1 MLFFTDTVDDI
12 QEPDINSHLDYQRS
26 LWKWKMEM
34 QAAARCHYGLL
45 PSFTLRVCEWQLT
58 FPIERCSS
66 HSAPVTAT
74 DTMKLHLLL
83 LALLMSLMMSP
94 TIAAPNMDPTLDPE
108 PSEPE
113 PTEPEPTE
121 PDEESVSNII
131 AKANKNLASAMS
143 EGDIKSDGRRN
154 ALSCESCQWPK
165 SGSYVN
171 IFYHLSNSYTSEQ
184 KNFIRSVMTGLEDKT
199 CIRFKDV
206 NSVSWWKYLSHLSI
220 YPGNGC
226 WSYIGRVLN
235 LRIQPLSLSSG
246 CFTTAT
252 VQHELFHALG
262 FTHEHSRSDRDDHVT
277 VHVQN
282 IQSDKLHNFNKYK
295 TNNLYTPYDF
305 NSVMQYH
312 NWAWTSNKK
321 ATLTSKQNPG
331 LIFGFAKVASDN
343 DILRVNRYY
352 KCNV

>member
-1 MLFFTDTVDDI
+1 MVRREASHRLSQPLPLRAPSMLLAECPAGSEAFTLKIKRDGRGHSYCAARVPPLYHCSSAPSCSHALI
-12 QEPDINSHLDYQRS
+12 LGHKNSGLLQVFKPQRS
-26 LWKWKMEM
+26 GDCNRHHE
-34 QAAARCHYGLL
+34 APPPPAR
-45 PSFTLRVCEWQLT
+45 PSD
-58 FPIERCSS
+58 
-66 HSAPVTAT
+66 VTDDVT
-74 DTMKLHLLL
+74 
-83 LALLMSLMMSP
+83 
-94 TIAAPNMDPTLDPE
+94 N
-108 PSEPE
+108 
-113 PTEPEPTE
+113 
-121 PDEESVSNII
+121 DEESVSNII
-131 AKANKNLASAMS
+131 AKANKDLDSAMT

-154 ALSCESCQWPK
+154 ALSCRFCKWPK

-171 IFYHLSNSYTSEQ
+171 IFYRLSNSYTSEQ
-184 KNFIRSVMTGLEDKT
+184 KDFIRSVMTGLENKT

-206 NSVSWWKYLSHLSI
+206 DSVSWWKYLRHLSI
-220 YPGNGC
+220 YPGKGC
-226 WSYIGRVLN
+226 WSYIGRVWN
-235 LRIQPLSLSSG
+235 LRSQSLSLSSG

-277 VHVQN
+277 VHNQN

-321 ATLTSKQNPG
+321 ATLTSKENPG
-331 LIFGFAKVASDN
+331 LRFGFAKVASDN